1 MDILELLGSSNFFS
15 ISKPLVKKIG
25 LQTACL
31 LQEIISKYKWHNK
44 NTKDFENSYGLF
56 WSQSHIAEDFG
67 ISIKTVQRELQKL
80 KELGL
85 IKINCKGSPARNYYQ
100 LNQENI
106 LLFLGD
112 IKTGQKV
119 LTCNDKKSQLD
130 KTKSP
135 IIILEEK
142 ELEKEENIKKTSN
155 KFDSGDYIK
164 SLDININLKT
174 AFINWLEIRKI
185 KKTVTSKTAI
195 DLTIKKLEKWYPNKI
210 DKQIECLENSI
221 LNGWTGVFELKI
233 TNFTQ
238 NKQNNSQKTF
248 LGANTRQPEKND
260 KIDLTKPFV
269 LNTGFEVIKK

>member
-119 LTCNDKKSQLD
+119 LTCDDKKSQLD
-130 KTKSP
+130 KTKSL

-142 ELEKEENIKKTSN
+142 ELEKEQNIKKTSN

-164 SLDININLKT
+164 SLDIDINLKT

-221 LNGWTGVFELKI
+221 LFGWTGVFELKI